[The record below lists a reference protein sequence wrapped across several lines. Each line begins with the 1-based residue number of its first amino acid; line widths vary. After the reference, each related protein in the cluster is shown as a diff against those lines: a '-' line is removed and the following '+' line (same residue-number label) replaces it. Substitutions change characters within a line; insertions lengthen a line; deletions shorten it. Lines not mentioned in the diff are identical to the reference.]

1 MRYETPKYEKMNI
14 EVEDI
19 LSASSEQNEGIV
31 LENVVDGVADYIL
44 NVKDLFTKNK

>member
-1 MRYETPKYEKMNI
+1 MRYVSPKYENMDI

-19 LSASSEQNEGIV
+19 LSASSEQDEGIV
-31 LENVVDGVADYIL
+31 LENVVNGVADYIL